1 MRLAKFKILFCVA
14 AAITLLFA
22 PFVLEISQDGN
33 AYAGVLF
40 GGGSGGD
47 GGSGS
52 SSGTTISDTE
62 PSTAHTPEPA
72 TLLLFGAGAAGLV
85 VYRKYRKKK

>member
-40 GGGSGGD
+40 GGGGGD
-47 GGSGS
+47 GGSS
-52 SSGTTISDTE
+52 SPSGTTVSGTE
-62 PSTAHTPEPA
+62 PGTAHTPEPA